1 MAAPE
6 KGSHD
11 KVIATN
17 RKALFNYEIFE
28 RAEAG
33 MVLGG
38 SEVKSIREGGLNFR
52 DSFVDFRGGELW
64 LVGCLIGPY
73 SHSNIQNH
81 AEGRERKLLLHKK
94 EILKLGGKATERGY
108 TIIPLKA
115 YFKNGRV
122 KIEIG
127 LARGKKAHDKRESI
141 KRKDIDRDTKQAV
154 RDRDR

>member
-1 MAAPE
+1 MAREDA
-6 KGSHD
+6 HD

-17 RKALFNYEIFE
+17 RKALFNYEVFE

-33 MVLGG
+33 MMLVG

-52 DSFVDFRGGELW
+52 DSFVDFRGGELF

-73 SHSNIQNH
+73 SHGNIQNH
-81 AEGRERKLLLHKK
+81 AEGRERKLLLHKR
-94 EILKLGGKATERGY
+94 EILKLGGKATEKGY

-115 YFKNGRV
+115 YFKKGRV

-141 KRKDIDRDTKQAV
+141 KRKDIDRDTRQAV